1 MSFKK
6 TSQILKIKLK
16 KSKIAIID
24 IGSNS
29 VRLVIYPDSGKYPYP
44 LFNER
49 INCRLGEKIHKT
61 NNLSVNSISRALKA
75 LQRFSIIIKNMEVK
89 HVIPVATAAVRNAKN
104 NKEFILPAEKIL
116 SSKIRILTKNQ
127 EAELA
132 ALGLLSNFP
141 VKNGI
146 IADLGGGSLELILIS
161 KGKIKKLVSLD
172 IGHLVPVDQKEVLQ
186 LLKSV
191 KWLEKSKNLK
201 LYGTGGSF
209 RSLGSAFI
217 KNTSYPL
224 YLIHGLSIN
233 TETSVMLLDKMI
245 EAKNKFPGIP
255 QNRMPTIKN
264 AANIMQNLILSCD
277 PKKVIICGTSIRDG
291 IVSEIN
297 PSKIINPDKSS
308 NIKYFTKNQRFSGMQ
323 NTIKK
328 ILDPLVENLI
338 DRKFKRLIKL
348 ACQLSDISWNELSD
362 LRGIIAAD
370 RILSLPLKNLLHNER
385 IWLAQTIFHRYV
397 GLKDKKLMSKK
408 LLNLLSED
416 EKETAFAVGIGLRF
430 LYTFSAGNPKNLDG
444 MHLNLKNKTL
454 ICELNS
460 KAKILFDSN
469 AERRLEAFANSCNL
483 KYEVFFDEQ
492 CY

>member
-61 NNLSVNSISRALKA
+61 NNLSVNSISRTLKA
-75 LQRFSIIIKNMEVK
+75 LQRFSIIIENMEVK

-186 LLKSV
+186 LLESV

-224 YLIHGLSIN
+224 FLIHGLSIN
-233 TETSVMLLDKMI
+233 
-245 EAKNKFPGIP
+245 
-255 QNRMPTIKN
+255 
-264 AANIMQNLILSCD
+264 
-277 PKKVIICGTSIRDG
+277 
-291 IVSEIN
+291 
-297 PSKIINPDKSS
+297 
-308 NIKYFTKNQRFSGMQ
+308 
-323 NTIKK
+323 
-328 ILDPLVENLI
+328 
-338 DRKFKRLIKL
+338 
-348 ACQLSDISWNELSD
+348 
-362 LRGIIAAD
+362 
-370 RILSLPLKNLLHNER
+370 LSLIH
-385 IWLAQTIFHRYV
+385 I
-397 GLKDKKLMSKK
+397 
-408 LLNLLSED
+408 
-416 EKETAFAVGIGLRF
+416 
-430 LYTFSAGNPKNLDG
+430 
-444 MHLNLKNKTL
+444 
-454 ICELNS
+454 
-460 KAKILFDSN
+460 
-469 AERRLEAFANSCNL
+469 
-483 KYEVFFDEQ
+483 
-492 CY
+492 

>member
-1 MSFKK
+1 M
-6 TSQILKIKLK
+6 
-16 KSKIAIID
+16 
-24 IGSNS
+24 
-29 VRLVIYPDSGKYPYP
+29 
-44 LFNER
+44 
-49 INCRLGEKIHKT
+49 
-61 NNLSVNSISRALKA
+61 
-75 LQRFSIIIKNMEVK
+75 
-89 HVIPVATAAVRNAKN
+89 
-104 NKEFILPAEKIL
+104 
-116 SSKIRILTKNQ
+116 
-127 EAELA
+127 
-132 ALGLLSNFP
+132 
-141 VKNGI
+141 
-146 IADLGGGSLELILIS
+146 
-161 KGKIKKLVSLD
+161 SLD

-186 LLKSV
+186 LLESV

-224 YLIHGLSIN
+224 FLIHGLSIN

-264 AANIMQNLILSCD
+264 AANIMQNLILLCD

-291 IVSEIN
+291 ILTEIN

-338 DRKFKRLIKL
+338 DRKFKRLLKL

-385 IWLAQTIFHRYV
+385 IWLAQAIFHRYV

-430 LYTFSAGNPKNLDG
+430 LYLS
-444 MHLNLKNKTL
+444 L
-454 ICELNS
+454 IH
-460 KAKILFDSN
+460 I
-469 AERRLEAFANSCNL
+469 
-483 KYEVFFDEQ
+483 
-492 CY
+492 

>member
-186 LLKSV
+186 LLESV

-217 KNTSYPL
+217 KNTSYPFF
-224 YLIHGLSIN
+224 LIHGLSIN

-245 EAKNKFPGIP
+245 DAKNKFPGIP

-291 IVSEIN
+291 ILL
-297 PSKIINPDKSS
+297 KIKD
-308 NIKYFTKNQRFSGMQ
+308 
-323 NTIKK
+323 
-328 ILDPLVENLI
+328 LVE
-338 DRKFKRLIKL
+338 
-348 ACQLSDISWNELSD
+348 C
-362 LRGIIAAD
+362 
-370 RILSLPLKNLLHNER
+370 
-385 IWLAQTIFHRYV
+385 
-397 GLKDKKLMSKK
+397 
-408 LLNLLSED
+408 
-416 EKETAFAVGIGLRF
+416 
-430 LYTFSAGNPKNLDG
+430 
-444 MHLNLKNKTL
+444 
-454 ICELNS
+454 
-460 KAKILFDSN
+460 KIP
-469 AERRLEAFANSCNL
+469 
-483 KYEVFFDEQ
+483 
-492 CY
+492 